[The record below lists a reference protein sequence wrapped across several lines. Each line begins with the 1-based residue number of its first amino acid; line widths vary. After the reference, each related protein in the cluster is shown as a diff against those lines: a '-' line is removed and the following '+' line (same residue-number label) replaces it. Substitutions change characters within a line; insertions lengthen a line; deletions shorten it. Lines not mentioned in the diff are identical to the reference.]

1 MERTE
6 RTRGSP
12 LQGRLTKLLPN
23 VFSLGLSQ
31 TDEEPNLRLLYE
43 QRWFDIA
50 VIFADGRRGLIAFE
64 KGGPG
69 DDAFKQA
76 FAAWAQSDPQSAQV
90 IGRIES
96 QEARSQADESERQR
110 VMQERQG
117 VKDKFASTYGVTAW
131 TDDQALSRNPF
142 AFRSSV
148 VALFTV
154 FNKMLSP
161 DQALFVHNEPVIA
174 SGVPTSLFR
183 DSEQVV
189 LAIEVLGNRPLKL
202 PLGETTAALGKYV
215 GVYKCE
221 RRGCEEVFGR

>member
-1 MERTE
+1 MRFRVERRQAE
-6 RTRGSP
+6 R
-12 LQGRLTKLLPN
+12 
-23 VFSLGLSQ
+23 
-31 TDEEPNLRLLYE
+31 
-43 QRWFDIA
+43 W
-50 VIFADGRRGLIAFE
+50 DGRRALLALE
-64 KGGPG
+64 KGASG
-69 DDAFKQA
+69 DAAFKRA
-76 FAAWAQSDPQSAQV
+76 FASWAQSDPQVAQA
-90 IGRIES
+90 ISRIES
-96 QEARSQADESERQR
+96 QQPSLEARSRADESERQR